1 VILKVGDNEIKKAED
16 FTWWLEQAGPST
28 FVRFTVARP
37 DRPAEEALNVKLS
50 GLLDPGIRF
59 NFRNRFT
66 FNTNRRVTRGLSLL
80 EHGIE
85 TIALRP
91 LVATQLNTNAG
102 LLVVYVEPGTP
113 AAEAGLQPGDVIQS
127 IDGKPLAALSRS
139 VPLKAPSTL
148 EIVRGKEKLSLK
160 LSEAKQK

>member
-1 VILKVGDNEIKKAED
+1 
-16 FTWWLEQAGPST
+16 
-28 FVRFTVARP
+28 
-37 DRPAEEALNVKLS
+37 
-50 GLLDPGIRF
+50 
-59 NFRNRFT
+59 
-66 FNTNRRVTRGLSLL
+66 VTRGLSLL

-113 AAEAGLQPGDVIQS
+113 AAEAGLQLGDVIQS

>member
-1 VILKVGDNEIKKAED
+1 
-16 FTWWLEQAGPST
+16 
-28 FVRFTVARP
+28 
-37 DRPAEEALNVKLS
+37 
-50 GLLDPGIRF
+50 
-59 NFRNRFT
+59 
-66 FNTNRRVTRGLSLL
+66 LL

-127 IDGKPLAALSRS
+127 IDGKPVSTFSRNTQALP
-139 VPLKAPSTL
+139 VQTDKPLILEVVHNKTKRTVTIAPAP
-148 EIVRGKEKLSLK
+148 KK
-160 LSEAKQK
+160 